1 MAENNNRNDLSLE
14 DLQAELSDLET
25 SYRDL
30 KFDHFT
36 KGLANPID
44 LRSYRRDI
52 ARVKTELRKRELEG
66 MSEEDMKGRSRIRKR
81 RSRQQSKKN

>member
-1 MAENNNRNDLSLE
+1 MVENNKHNDLSLE

-52 ARVKTELRKRELEG
+52 ARVKTELRSRELAN
-66 MSEEDMKGRSRIRKR
+66 MSEEELQGRSKIRKR
-81 RSRQQSKKN
+81 RSRQRSKKK